1 MKVGPSR
8 DWNTWKVSSKGSI
21 GIHNL
26 SRSKKGMRHVRRK
39 AEKMRLLLADKDL
52 VIGVGARDA
61 LLANSGFD
69 NEKKYVYEEDT
80 RG

>member
-1 MKVGPSR
+1 MF
-8 DWNTWKVSSKGSI
+8 DE
-21 GIHNL
+21 
-26 SRSKKGMRHVRRK
+26 K

-61 LLANSGFD
+61 PLANSGFD
-69 NEKKYVYEEDT
+69 NEKKYVYEQDT

>member
-1 MKVGPSR
+1 MF
-8 DWNTWKVSSKGSI
+8 DE
-21 GIHNL
+21 
-26 SRSKKGMRHVRRK
+26 K